1 MPQKEK
7 NMNNQDSTEITHIT
21 WGTIEVNIEG
31 RTHRFKDCKVWP
43 GGAVEW
49 KWNET
54 GTSHQPGIQ
63 PVDLEEILAHDIEL
77 IILSRGMVGR
87 LRIHPET
94 EQMLNSQGMEYHIE
108 KTQRAVKM
116 FNEFIKRGKKVG
128 GIFHS
133 TC

>member
-1 MPQKEK
+1 
-7 NMNNQDSTEITHIT
+7 MNSKDNTEITHIT
-21 WGTIEVNIEG
+21 WGTIEVTIEG

-43 GGAVEW
+43 DGAAEW
-49 KWNET
+49 EWNET
-54 GTSHQPGIQ
+54 GTRHQPGIQ
-63 PVDLEEILAHDIEL
+63 PVDLEEILAHDIEV
-77 IILSRGMVGR
+77 IILSRGMAGR

-116 FNEFIKRGKKVG
+116 FNEFMKRGKKVG